1 MWVVVGQRKVLVLE
15 VEDALHIRID
25 VHLGQWA
32 RLTGELKFSLLD
44 VVKVEMGVA
53 RCIDEIAWLQIAHLR
68 HHHGKQRIGG
78 NVERH
83 TEEGVGTALIELAT

>member
-1 MWVVVGQRKVLVLE
+1 MWIVVGQRKVLVLE

-44 VVKVEMGVA
+44 VVKVEMRVTC
-53 RCIDEIAWLQIAHLR
+53 CIDEIAWLQVAYLC
-68 HHHGKQRIGG
+68 HHHGQQCIGG
-78 NVERH
+78 NVERN
-83 TEEGVGTALIELAT
+83 TEEGVCTALIELAT